1 MSRGATE
8 PGPSRRYGGAFLAAL
23 ATAVLSLGA
32 LPACVSCTG
41 ANAAR
46 VCELSPPRPGERPQ
60 PPEIV
65 RRGEGLTGMPVRV
78 PPPLPPAV
86 ADSARREMRTA
97 LAVVAAAQDRM
108 YRVEG
113 RYSFDARQLVAEL
126 GAAMP
131 AGVYV
136 QVVRAGARGW
146 AGRAEHILLPARTC
160 VLWAGDA
167 DDASVITTAFERRRG
182 DARPGRPVCD
192 GDDEPPAGSAA
203 SGRTR
208 E

>member
-1 MSRGATE
+1 
-8 PGPSRRYGGAFLAAL
+8 
-23 ATAVLSLGA
+23 
-32 LPACVSCTG
+32 
-41 ANAAR
+41 

-78 PPPLPPAV
+78 PPPLDAAV
-86 ADSARREMRTA
+86 ADSARGEMRAA
-97 LAVVAAAQDRM
+97 LAAVAAAQDRM
-108 YRVEG
+108 YRAEG
-113 RYSFDARQLVAEL
+113 RYSFDARQIVAEL
-126 GAAMP
+126 GAVVP

-136 QVVRAGARGW
+136 QVVPAGTRGW

-160 VLWAGDA
+160 VLWAGGA
-167 DDASVITTAFERRRG
+167 DDAGVITTAFERRRG

-192 GDDEPPAGSAA
+192 GDDEPPANSAA